1 MYSAKQKAIRAFLLW
16 LDTFEDQV
24 NLQLVESQQV
34 LDLWNE
40 LETRMRE
47 IRLSLSHNQKADR
60 NTKDGRSGWLDLDY
74 RLGRNSYAFRSI
86 DNRLR
91 GVEANYGHIRSA
103 REYLQATRVQVQ
115 SISEVL
121 QEIRAYLTSSMAGG
135 SRAILDIQL
144 AVNHF
149 NGSYTK
155 LSETERLIA
164 VWHDKGTGARG
175 RSRES
180 NGAIVLDYTNVF
192 EADFLSDEPQ
202 KSTKNG

>member
-103 REYLQATRVQVQ
+103 REYLQVTRVQVQ

-135 SRAILDIQL
+135 SRAILDI
-144 AVNHF
+144 
-149 NGSYTK
+149 
-155 LSETERLIA
+155 
-164 VWHDKGTGARG
+164 
-175 RSRES
+175 
-180 NGAIVLDYTNVF
+180 
-192 EADFLSDEPQ
+192 
-202 KSTKNG
+202 